1 MSARS
6 SPAARKTS
14 STEPA
19 HRPPTVTPAEIQNDE
34 TLRNHEFPVTRQ
46 RIYLAHAGVC
56 PLPRRVAE
64 AVAQGAEAGAR
75 DDQETAVAR
84 DFLVETRVAAARL
97 LGAQPS
103 EIALVGPTSLALS
116 FIANGLDFRRNT
128 NAVIY
133 FDDYPSNVYPWMTL
147 ADRGVEV
154 RFLNVRRLGELRAA
168 EVLGQVDENTRLVA
182 LASAHFI
189 SGWRLELSRLGQ
201 ALRSQGILFC
211 VDGIQTLG
219 AFPTTV
225 EHVDVLAADAHKW
238 LLGPCAAGIL
248 YVREAVQDR
257 IAPSVYGWHNLRCP
271 EFVAQEDLTF
281 RNDARRYEA
290 GSANLLGLLGLRAAL
305 DLVAEVGLPAITED
319 LQKKRLWLV
328 RELAQR
334 GYEVLAADAP
344 PANAGGITTFHRPG
358 TDLSALHHRL
368 SEAGVVTSLRRDRA
382 GRAYLRLSPHYYNTP
397 AELGRALELL

>member
-1 MSARS
+1 M
-6 SPAARKTS
+6 S
-14 STEPA
+14 STEIA
-19 HRPPTVTPAEIQNDE
+19 RRHPTVTPAEIQNDE
-34 TLRNHEFPVTRQ
+34 ALRNHEFPVTRQ

-84 DFLVETRVAAARL
+84 DFLAETRVAAARL
-97 LGAQPS
+97 LGAQPG

-116 FIANGLDFRRNT
+116 FVANGLDLRRNT

-201 ALRSQGILFC
+201 ALRSRGILFC

-238 LLGPCAAGIL
+238 LLGPCAAGLL

-271 EFVAQEDLTF
+271 EFVAQEDLAF

-328 RELAQR
+328 RELEQR

-358 TDLSALHHRL
+358 TDLPALHQRL

-382 GRAYLRLSPHYYNTP
+382 GRAYLRLSPHYYNTQ
-397 AELGRALELL
+397 AELGRVLELL

>member
-1 MSARS
+1 M
-6 SPAARKTS
+6 
-14 STEPA
+14 
-19 HRPPTVTPAEIQNDE
+19 TPAEIQNDE
-34 TLRNHEFPVTRQ
+34 ALRNHEFPVTRQ

-64 AVAQGAEAGAR
+64 AVARGAEAGAR

-84 DFLVETRVAAARL
+84 DFLAETRVAAARL
-97 LGAQPS
+97 LGAQPG

-116 FIANGLDFRRNT
+116 FVANGLDFRRNT

-154 RFLNVRRLGELRAA
+154 RLLNVRRLGELRAA

-201 ALRSQGILFC
+201 ALRSRGILFC

-248 YVREAVQDR
+248 YVREAMQDR

-271 EFVAQEDLTF
+271 EFVAQEDLMF

-305 DLVAEVGLPAITED
+305 DLLAEVGLPAITED

-328 RELAQR
+328 RELQQR

-344 PANAGGITTFHRPG
+344 PDNAGGITTFHRPG
-358 TDLSALHHRL
+358 TDLPALHHQL
-368 SEAGVVTSLRRDRA
+368 SEAGVATSLRRDRV
-382 GRAYLRLSPHYYNTP
+382 GRAYLRLSPHYYNTQ
-397 AELGRALELL
+397 AELGRVLELL

>member
-1 MSARS
+1 M
-6 SPAARKTS
+6 
-14 STEPA
+14 
-19 HRPPTVTPAEIQNDE
+19 TPAEIQNDE
-34 TLRNHEFPVTRQ
+34 ALRNHEFPVTRQ

-56 PLPRRVAE
+56 PLPRRVAQ
-64 AVAQGAEAGAR
+64 AVAQGAEAGAG

-84 DFLVETRVAAARL
+84 DFLAETRVAAARL
-97 LGAQPS
+97 LGAQPG

-116 FIANGLDFRRNT
+116 FVANGLDLRRNT

-189 SGWRLELSRLGQ
+189 SGWRLELPRLGQ
-201 ALRSQGILFC
+201 ALRSRGILFC

-271 EFVAQEDLTF
+271 EFVAQEDLMF

-305 DLVAEVGLPAITED
+305 DLLAEVGLPAITVD
-319 LQKKRLWLV
+319 LQQKRFWLV
-328 RELAQR
+328 RELLQR

-344 PANAGGITTFHRPG
+344 PENAGGITTFHRPG
-358 TDLSALHHRL
+358 ADLPALHHRL
-368 SEAGVVTSLRRDRA
+368 SEAGVVTSLRRDRS
-382 GRAYLRLSPHYYNTP
+382 GRAYLRLSPHYYNTQ
-397 AELGRALELL
+397 AELGRVLELL